1 MTLFSS
7 RVIGAPVIHMRSI
20 QQQWKTTDFVDVNT
34 GHRVVIEFLSA
45 EGYSPIKVRR
55 GLRSVYREDVTDV
68 SAARP
73 WIHRLKG
80 GENDICDRA
89 HIGRKVKAATTETE
103 EKVDA
108 REVSSNLRAICA
120 DIKEL

>member
-1 MTLFSS
+1 
-7 RVIGAPVIHMRSI
+7 MRSI
-20 QQQWKTTDFVDVNT
+20 QQQWKRAGFVDVST

-55 GLRSVYREDVTDV
+55 GLRSVYGEDVTDV

-73 WIHRLKG
+73 WMHRLKS

-89 HIGRKVKAATTETE
+89 HIGRKVKATTTETE

-108 REVSSNLRAICA
+108 REVSSKLRAIWA
-120 DIKEL
+120 DIKIL